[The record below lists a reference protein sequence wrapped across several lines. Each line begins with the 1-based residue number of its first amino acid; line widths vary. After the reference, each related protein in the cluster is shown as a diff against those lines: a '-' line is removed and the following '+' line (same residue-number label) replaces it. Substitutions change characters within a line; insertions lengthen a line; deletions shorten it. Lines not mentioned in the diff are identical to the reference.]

1 MYHHHPHQHPDT
13 LALYLQKLKY
23 QDSLLRI
30 YDPGSKQHQLSEEVI
45 SFQKAQ
51 ESLPLQTATYWTFFD
66 HLKLTFCKNKRV
78 PTYSQSC
85 LEWCPGQNTA
95 TGRSSTGER
104 SRLQSWVIEHSARI
118 SSKKTLLILYTCRLA
133 LLQEMVFKKSLDTK
147 NVWSVTFLKSSINS
161 FKPVCKIASQMKS
174 FKKGVIA
181 VIMFDI

>member
-1 MYHHHPHQHPDT
+1 MWLYTKILYLYLYLNILSQTDNIMHHQHPHQDPDT

-51 ESLPLQTATYWTFFD
+51 ESLPFQTATYWTFFD
-66 HLKLTFCKNKRV
+66 YLKLTFCKNKRV

-104 SRLQSWVIEHSARI
+104 SRLQSWVIEHSAQI
-118 SSKKTLLILYTCRLA
+118 I
-133 LLQEMVFKKSLDTK
+133 
-147 NVWSVTFLKSSINS
+147 INS
-161 FKPVCKIASQMKS
+161 VHLYADS
-174 FKKGVIA
+174 FSRKGCTKLWIPR
-181 VIMFDI
+181 MYDLLRF